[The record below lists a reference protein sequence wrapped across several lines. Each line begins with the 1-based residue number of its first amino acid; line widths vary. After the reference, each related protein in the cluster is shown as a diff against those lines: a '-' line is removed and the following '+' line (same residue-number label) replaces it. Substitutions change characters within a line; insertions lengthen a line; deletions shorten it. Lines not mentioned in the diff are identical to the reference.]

1 MELVA
6 DGDLTMLKITPPQTK
21 DGRVGATK
29 GAYCFVIDVSGSM
42 NAAAEVTNDDGD
54 RVSHGWSQLD
64 IAKHA
69 TNTFITSLE
78 DDDLVSVVTYSD
90 GAKTLLEWTRCDAAG
105 KTRAEQAVDSMRP
118 ERSTNL
124 MAGINSGFQQ
134 MQQIPEPDTA
144 MHEYALNLII
154 ATDGIPSPQW
164 HPARGRDGYLPLVK
178 MNLKKLLGARGETSR
193 CVLTTIGLGNQLDS
207 ELLLQM
213 SNMFLHMPDPGS
225 VGPFMVNLLANL
237 RSTARLPDPAGG
249 SAANHINL
257 VVSPASAV
265 DPASLVGYGKRA
277 EVTTLPG
284 IEGQVLAVELGSLTF
299 DQPRHLV
306 FKMSGAAEFT
316 LTQHEKAVTKLSS
329 AATPAS
335 DAQKLEIES
344 QRLRLATVDAIEAAV
359 ADAAGNRAASVAA
372 VVEQI
377 KGSSAKDVA
386 AAKALLQTLESEVLL
401 GCNDANWRKWGQ
413 HYCRTFPLMLRA
425 ERRSNFRDQAL
436 QHFGKDAMG
445 REALFEDQSN
455 EAEMKFST
463 LKAPEPS
470 LLAPRPAMGV
480 PVAGT
485 AGGAAYA
492 VPRAAPA
499 VLPDEF
505 MRGGGCFAPDA
516 TVLKADPT
524 ADGGLRRVRT
534 DEVRAGDA
542 LLTPGGRAAR
552 VRCVV
557 LTECKGGRALLSQL
571 PGGGPALTEWHPV
584 IDATTGR
591 WRFPNMLGT
600 PVMRK
605 CAHVVNFLL
614 EGNAPEH
621 VILVDGTPCVTLAH
635 GLQGDVV
642 AHEYWGTDAVVRD
655 LERREGWAAGRVV
668 MEAK

>member
-1 MELVA
+1 M
-6 DGDLTMLKITPPQTK
+6 
-21 DGRVGATK
+21 
-29 GAYCFVIDVSGSM
+29 
-42 NAAAEVTNDDGD
+42 
-54 RVSHGWSQLD
+54 
-64 IAKHA
+64 
-69 TNTFITSLE
+69 
-78 DDDLVSVVTYSD
+78 
-90 GAKTLLEWTRCDAAG
+90 
-105 KTRAEQAVDSMRP
+105 
-118 ERSTNL
+118 
-124 MAGINSGFQQ
+124 
-134 MQQIPEPDTA
+134 
-144 MHEYALNLII
+144 
-154 ATDGIPSPQW
+154 
-164 HPARGRDGYLPLVK
+164 
-178 MNLKKLLGARGETSR
+178 
-193 CVLTTIGLGNQLDS
+193 
-207 ELLLQM
+207 
-213 SNMFLHMPDPGS
+213 
-225 VGPFMVNLLANL
+225 
-237 RSTARLPDPAGG
+237 
-249 SAANHINL
+249 
-257 VVSPASAV
+257 
-265 DPASLVGYGKRA
+265 
-277 EVTTLPG
+277 
-284 IEGQVLAVELGSLTF
+284 
-299 DQPRHLV
+299 
-306 FKMSGAAEFT
+306 
-316 LTQHEKAVTKLSS
+316 
-329 AATPAS
+329 
-335 DAQKLEIES
+335 
-344 QRLRLATVDAIEAAV
+344 

-377 KGSSAKDVA
+377 KASSAKDVA

-614 EGNAPEH
+614 EGDAPEH